1 MLTGTVAFITGAASG
16 IGEACAL
23 AFAREGAKLCLV
35 DQAGGAVKA
44 LAQQIGDDVLAI
56 EVDVA
61 DEAQV
66 HAAVQAAVDRFGRLT
81 AAVNSAGVGGPGGTV
96 ATLPSEQWQRQMS
109 INLTGTFYSMRAE
122 IAAMQ
127 KYGGGSVI
135 NLSSGAGLK
144 GISELAHYAAAKH
157 GVIGLTKSAA
167 LDHAAEGIRVNA
179 ICPGYI
185 DTPIHN
191 RRKNEGRA
199 RDVTALSP
207 MRRAGRPAEIA
218 DAAVWLA
225 SDRSSFVTG
234 IALPVDGGYSAR

>member
-127 KYGGGSVI
+127 KHGGVMRQFRNALQPRARREI
-135 NLSSGAGLK
+135 D
-144 GISELAHYAAAKH
+144 HRAAAKH